1 MRRMLL
7 VGCLAVALAARAGA
21 GTEQTVEGMAPP
33 VEQEVN
39 GFGPAQE
46 QVVEGVGNGTD
57 QVVEGQAPT
66 SDAAKFASKVGNVAI
81 GVTAAGV
88 SLAAMAAML
97 MFL

>member
-7 VGCLAVALAARAGA
+7 LGCLAIALVARAGTV
-21 GTEQTVEGMAPP
+21 TEQTVEGMAPP
-33 VEQEVN
+33 VEQEVH

-46 QVVEGVGNGTD
+46 QVVEGLDNGTD
-57 QVVEGQAPT
+57 QTVEGAQPK
-66 SDAAKFASKVGNVAI
+66 SDAAKMATKVGNVAI

>member
-7 VGCLAVALAARAGA
+7 VGCLAVALASHAGA
-21 GTEQTVEGMAPP
+21 GTEQTVEGIAPP
-33 VEQEVN
+33 AEQEVN
-39 GFGPAQE
+39 GFGPGQE
-46 QVVEGVGNGTD
+46 QVVEGFGSGTE
-57 QVVEGQAPT
+57 QVVEGTAPA
-66 SDAAKFASKVGNVAI
+66 SDAAKLASNVGKVAI